1 VTIWRMEIETEPVPD
16 TSRSGLVE
24 ALLEELARRSH
35 ALAPIGR
42 GPGASLGA
50 VFEIEANTPQ
60 QASALGIRTFQAA
73 LVRATE
79 GVVEP
84 PTITRMELSTGVHEP
99 LELLGATDVAS
110 LLGVSRQRVYQ
121 LMTSYADFPRPT
133 AELARGSIWSRRE
146 IEAWRDEK
154 QQSVPWIADLVMKV
168 RVQPPRVNAPGK
180 NNRDLLVRWVEV
192 MGNRHGVPSE
202 AAWLNGI
209 QLWARFA
216 LDAVTLERA
225 AESAA
230 DLITW
235 KAQNANIAIQRDLD
249 VEFRSVEPLNAP

>member
-1 VTIWRMEIETEPVPD
+1 MTIWRMEIQTEPVPD
-16 TSRSGLVE
+16 TSRSGLVDS
-24 ALLEELARRSH
+24 LLEELERRPQ

-42 GPGASLGA
+42 GHGASLGA

-73 LVRATE
+73 LVKATE

-84 PTITRMELSTGVHEP
+84 PAITRMELSTGVYDP
-99 LELLGATDVAS
+99 LELLGATDVAHF
-110 LLGVSRQRVYQ
+110 LGVSRQRVYQ

-154 QQSVPWIADLVMKV
+154 QHHVPWIADLVMKI
-168 RVQPPRVNAPGK
+168 RVQPPRVNAPAK
-180 NNRDLLVRWVEV
+180 NNRDLLVRWIEV

-202 AAWLNGI
+202 ATWLDGM

-216 LDAVTLERA
+216 LDAVTRERA

-235 KAQNANIAIQRDLD
+235 KAQNANIAIQRNLD
-249 VEFRSVEPLNAP
+249 IEFRSVEPLNSP